1 MWELDHKENWAP
13 KNWCFWTV
21 VLEKTLESPLDCKEI
36 QSVHPKGNQS
46 WIFIGRLMLKLKHQ
60 SFGHLMWRTDSLEE
74 TLMLEKIEGRRRGEQ
89 RRMKWL
95 DTLTYSM
102 NMNLSKLLE
111 ILKDRGAWLAAVHWV
126 AKSLT
131 SLKDWKVITTTTSL
145 FIHLLMNIWVAL

>member
-1 MWELDHKENWAP
+1 
-13 KNWCFWTV
+13 
-21 VLEKTLESPLDCKEI
+21 
-36 QSVHPKGNQS
+36 
-46 WIFIGRLMLKLKHQ
+46 
-60 SFGHLMWRTDSLEE
+60 
-74 TLMLEKIEGRRRGEQ
+74 MLEKIEGRRRGEQ

-131 SLKDWKVITTTTSL
+131 SLKD
-145 FIHLLMNIWVAL
+145 